1 VKSKPL
7 VWLIAAAILIC
18 AFAGGGFLWLRARAL
33 RPEALL
39 KRLPTRGALV
49 AYIDFEALRKAGVM
63 RLLDGAKTPED
74 AEYTAFVRQTGFD
87 YKRDLDAAMVS
98 FAPGGKFLLLRGRFE
113 WSKLKE
119 YAASTEGECD
129 PSVCHMT
136 GSTPERR
143 ISFFLLRP
151 NLLAL
156 AVSPDDGAVLRLRET
171 DGSPDAGV
179 PAAPLWLRFAPSAL
193 SSNAALPEG
202 ARLFAGAMDRADSV
216 TLAFA
221 PEAARIAANL
231 EIRCR
236 QPGDA
241 AEIASQLTK
250 ITAALREGLAPGGRS
265 NPDGFGAVLA
275 AGAFR
280 AEGARV
286 VGNWPIEKALLEK
299 ALGAQ

>member
-49 AYIDFEALRKAGVM
+49 AYVDFDALRKAGVM

-151 NLLAL
+151 
-156 AVSPDDGAVLRLRET
+156 
-171 DGSPDAGV
+171 
-179 PAAPLWLRFAPSAL
+179 
-193 SSNAALPEG
+193 
-202 ARLFAGAMDRADSV
+202 
-216 TLAFA
+216 
-221 PEAARIAANL
+221 
-231 EIRCR
+231 
-236 QPGDA
+236 
-241 AEIASQLTK
+241 
-250 ITAALREGLAPGGRS
+250 
-265 NPDGFGAVLA
+265 
-275 AGAFR
+275 
-280 AEGARV
+280 
-286 VGNWPIEKALLEK
+286 WP
-299 ALGAQ
+299 